1 MTEEP
6 VRVASAAAAPAI
18 ARAQEHH
25 SHTHLVFPNLLDTF
39 RSLLSIIVIALF
51 VLTFVV
57 QPFRIPSESMERTLL
72 VGDFLLVNK
81 TVYGTP
87 GGWHWLLPYEQ
98 VTRGDVVSKIWA
110 YIKKN
115 NLQNPANKRE
125 ILADAKLKPV
135 FDGKDK
141 VSMFE
146 MNKNLAKHL
155 TK

>member
-18 ARAQEHH
+18 ARAQEHP

-39 RSLLSIIVIALF
+39 RSLLSIIVIAIF

-81 TVYGTP
+81 SVFGPP
-87 GGWHWLLPYEQ
+87 GHWSWLLPYEP
-98 VTRGDVVSKIWA
+98 VRRDDVIVFHFPLDPTSASTGRSRASLSRSLKGP
-110 YIKKN
+110 IKTASATSFP
-115 NLQNPANKRE
+115 LSSTPTQE
-125 ILADAKLKPV
+125 
-135 FDGKDK
+135 
-141 VSMFE
+141 
-146 MNKNLAKHL
+146 
-155 TK
+155 